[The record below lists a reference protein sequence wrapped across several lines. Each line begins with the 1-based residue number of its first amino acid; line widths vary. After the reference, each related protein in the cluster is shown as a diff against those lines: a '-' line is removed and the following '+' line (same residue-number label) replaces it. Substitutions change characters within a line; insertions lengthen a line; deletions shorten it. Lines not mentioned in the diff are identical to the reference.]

1 MIKMNEEYIYL
12 DYASNTP
19 VDKDVLNT
27 FNEITLKY
35 FANPNST
42 HILGKVTNKKIQETT
57 ENIIKELSKKANL
70 DENMEIIYTSGSSES
85 NNLAI
90 KGIAKS
96 YKENG
101 KHIISTFLEH
111 SSVSSPLT
119 YLKEQGYE
127 IDIVNI
133 TNEGKVDL
141 EHLKSLIRKD
151 TILVS
156 ICYVDS
162 EVGIVQPIEEI
173 AKIVKEY
180 PNCFF
185 HVDCTQ
191 AVGKINID
199 LKNIDLISFAPHKFY
214 GLNGFGALIKN
225 KEIVLEPLINGGAS
239 TTIYRSGTPVIG
251 QICALEKAL
260 EISFNNLEERKKY
273 VKNINKKLREN
284 VSKYKDVKINTIS
297 DENPFILNISVNGV
311 KATEFK
317 NKLEEYGVCISI
329 KSACTI
335 TITPSRI
342 VMAMTH
348 DRKRALDSFRISLS
362 HLVKESEINK
372 FLEIFDKC
380 YKYFKEV

>member
-1 MIKMNEEYIYL
+1 MNEEYIYL

-101 KHIISTFLEH
+101 KHIISTFFEH

-260 EISFNNLEERKKY
+260 EISFNNLEEREKY

-284 VSKYKDVKINTIS
+284 LSKYKDVKINTFS
-297 DENPFILNISVNGV
+297 DENPFILNISVKGV

-348 DRKRALDSFRISLS
+348 DRKRALASFRISLS

>member
-1 MIKMNEEYIYL
+1 MNKEYIYL
-12 DYASNTP
+12 DYAANTP
-19 VDKDVLNT
+19 VQEEVLKV
-27 FNEITLKY
+27 FNEITLNY

-42 HILGKVTNKKIQETT
+42 HNLGKITNKKITETT
-57 ENIIKELSKKANL
+57 DNILNLLKKETNIN
-70 DENMEIIYTSGSSES
+70 DNTEIIYTSGSSES

-90 KGIAKS
+90 KGVAKA

-119 YLKEQGYE
+119 YLKEEGYE

-133 TNEGKVDL
+133 TSDGKVDL
-141 EHLKSLIRKD
+141 EHLKSLMRDD

-156 ICYVDS
+156 VCYVDS
-162 EVGIVQPIEEI
+162 EVGIVEPILEI
-173 AKIVKEY
+173 AEIVKQY
-180 PNCFF
+180 PNCYL

-191 AVGKINID
+191 AIGKIKVD
-199 LKNIDLISFAPHKFY
+199 LKDVDLISFAPHKFY
-214 GLNGFGALIKN
+214 GLNGFGALVKN
-225 KEIVLEPLINGGAS
+225 KNIVLEPLINGGAS
-239 TTIYRSGTPVIG
+239 TSIYRSGTPVIG
-251 QICALEKAL
+251 QICALETAL
-260 EISFNNLEERKKY
+260 QIALKKLDERKNF
-273 VKNINKKLREN
+273 VDNLNNKLREEL
-284 VSKYKDVKINTIS
+284 SKYKDVKINTLS
-297 DENPFILNISVNGV
+297 NENPFILNISVGGV

-317 NKLEEYGVCISI
+317 EKLEEYGVCVSI

-348 DRKRALDSFRISLS
+348 DRKRALSSWRISLS
-362 HLVKESEINK
+362 HLTTEEEIIK

-380 YKYFKEV
+380 YRYFKEV

>member
-1 MIKMNEEYIYL
+1 MNEEYIYL

-42 HILGKVTNKKIQETT
+42 HILGKVTNEKIQKTT

-156 ICYVDS
+156 ICYIDS

-284 VSKYKDVKINTIS
+284 LSKYKDVKINTFS

>member
-1 MIKMNEEYIYL
+1 MNEEYIYL

-42 HILGKVTNKKIQETT
+42 HILGKVTNEKIQKTT

-156 ICYVDS
+156 ICYIDS

-284 VSKYKDVKINTIS
+284 LSKYKDVKINTFS
-297 DENPFILNISVNGV
+297 DENPFILNISVNRV

-348 DRKRALDSFRISLS
+348 DRKRALASFRISLS

>member
-1 MIKMNEEYIYL
+1 MNEEYIYL

-42 HILGKVTNKKIQETT
+42 HILGKVTNEKIQKTT

-156 ICYVDS
+156 ICYIDS

-284 VSKYKDVKINTIS
+284 LSKYKDVKINTFS

-348 DRKRALDSFRISLS
+348 DRKRALASFRISLS

>member
-1 MIKMNEEYIYL
+1 MNEEYIYL

-70 DENMEIIYTSGSSES
+70 DETMEIIYTSGSSES

-284 VSKYKDVKINTIS
+284 LSKYKDVKINTIS

-362 HLVKESEINK
+362 HLVEESEINK

>member
-1 MIKMNEEYIYL
+1 MNEEYIYL

-284 VSKYKDVKINTIS
+284 LSKYKDVKINTIS

-362 HLVKESEINK
+362 HLVEESEINK

>member
-1 MIKMNEEYIYL
+1 MNEEYIYL

-19 VDKDVLNT
+19 VDKEVLNT

-284 VSKYKDVKINTIS
+284 LSKYKDVKINTIS

>member
-1 MIKMNEEYIYL
+1 MNEEYIYL

-27 FNEITLKY
+27 FNEIILKY

-42 HILGKVTNKKIQETT
+42 HILGKVTNEKIQKTT

-156 ICYVDS
+156 ICYIDS

-284 VSKYKDVKINTIS
+284 LSKYKDVKINTFS

-348 DRKRALDSFRISLS
+348 DRKRALASFRISLS

>member
-1 MIKMNEEYIYL
+1 MNEEYIYL

-42 HILGKVTNKKIQETT
+42 HILGKVTNEKIQKTT

-156 ICYVDS
+156 ICYIDS

-260 EISFNNLEERKKY
+260 EISFNNLEEREKY

-284 VSKYKDVKINTIS
+284 LSKYKDVKINTFS

-348 DRKRALDSFRISLS
+348 DRKRALASFRISLS

>member
-1 MIKMNEEYIYL
+1 MNEDYIYL
-12 DYASNTP
+12 DYAANTP
-19 VDKDVLNT
+19 VQKEVLDT
-27 FNEITLKY
+27 FNEITLDY

-42 HILGKVTNKKIQETT
+42 HNLGKNANKKIDETT
-57 ENIIKELSKKANL
+57 NNILNLLKKETNISE
-70 DENMEIIYTSGSSES
+70 DTEIIYTSGASES

-90 KGIAKS
+90 KGVAKA

-119 YLKEQGYE
+119 YLKEEGYE

-133 TNEGKVDL
+133 TSEGKVDL
-141 EHLKSLIRKD
+141 EHLKSLMRDD

-156 ICYVDS
+156 VCYVDS
-162 EVGIVQPIEEI
+162 EVGIVEPIQEI
-173 AKIVKEY
+173 SEIVKQY
-180 PNCFF
+180 PNCYL

-191 AVGKINID
+191 AIGKIKVD
-199 LKNIDLISFAPHKFY
+199 LKDVDLISFAPHKFY

-225 KEIVLEPLINGGAS
+225 KDIVLEPLINGGAS
-239 TTIYRSGTPVIG
+239 TSIYRSGTPVIG
-251 QICALEKAL
+251 QICALETAL
-260 EISFNNLEERKKY
+260 QIALKKLDERKNF
-273 VKNINKKLREN
+273 VDNLNDKLRKEL
-284 VSKYKDVKINTIS
+284 SKYKDVKINTS
-297 DENPFILNISVNGV
+297 SNENPFILNISVGGV

-317 NKLEEYGVCISI
+317 EKLEEYGVCVSI

-342 VMAMTH
+342 VMAITH
-348 DRKRALDSFRISLS
+348 DRKRALSSWRISLS
-362 HLVKESEINK
+362 HLTTEKEIIK

-380 YKYFKEV
+380 YRYFKEG

>member
-42 HILGKVTNKKIQETT
+42 HILGKVTNEKIQKTT

-127 IDIVNI
+127 IDIINI

-156 ICYVDS
+156 ICYIDS

-260 EISFNNLEERKKY
+260 EISFNNLEEREKY

-284 VSKYKDVKINTIS
+284 LSKYKDVKINTIS

-348 DRKRALDSFRISLS
+348 DRKRALASFRISLS

>member
-1 MIKMNEEYIYL
+1 MNEEYIYL

>member
-1 MIKMNEEYIYL
+1 MNEEYIYL

-101 KHIISTFLEH
+101 KHIISTFFEH

-260 EISFNNLEERKKY
+260 EISFNNLEEREKY

-284 VSKYKDVKINTIS
+284 LSKYKDVKINTFS

-348 DRKRALDSFRISLS
+348 DRKRALASFRISLS

>member
-1 MIKMNEEYIYL
+1 MNEEYIYL

-42 HILGKVTNKKIQETT
+42 HILGKVTNEKIQKTT

-101 KHIISTFLEH
+101 KHIISTFFEH

-133 TNEGKVDL
+133 TKEGKVDL

-156 ICYVDS
+156 ICYIDS

-260 EISFNNLEERKKY
+260 EISFNNLEEREKY

-284 VSKYKDVKINTIS
+284 LSKYKDVKINTIS

-348 DRKRALDSFRISLS
+348 DRKRALASFRISLS

>member
-1 MIKMNEEYIYL
+1 MNEEYIYL

-284 VSKYKDVKINTIS
+284 LSKYKDVKINTFS

-348 DRKRALDSFRISLS
+348 DRKRALASFRISLS

>member
-1 MIKMNEEYIYL
+1 MNEEYIYL

-191 AVGKINID
+191 VVGKINID

-225 KEIVLEPLINGGAS
+225 KELVLEPLINGGAS

-284 VSKYKDVKINTIS
+284 LSKYKDVKINTIS

>member
-1 MIKMNEEYIYL
+1 MNEEYIYL

-42 HILGKVTNKKIQETT
+42 HILGKVTNEKIQKTT

-156 ICYVDS
+156 ICYIDS

-284 VSKYKDVKINTIS
+284 LSKYKDVKINTIS

-348 DRKRALDSFRISLS
+348 DRKRALASFRISLS

>member
-1 MIKMNEEYIYL
+1 MNEEYIYL

-19 VDKDVLNT
+19 VDKEVLNT

-156 ICYVDS
+156 ICYIDS

-260 EISFNNLEERKKY
+260 EISFDNLEERKKY

-284 VSKYKDVKINTIS
+284 LSKYKDVKINTIS

-348 DRKRALDSFRISLS
+348 DRKRALASFRISLS

>member
-1 MIKMNEEYIYL
+1 MNEEYIYL

-260 EISFNNLEERKKY
+260 EISFDNLEERKKY

-284 VSKYKDVKINTIS
+284 LSKYKDVKINTIS

-348 DRKRALDSFRISLS
+348 DRKRALASFRISLS

>member
-1 MIKMNEEYIYL
+1 MNEEYIYL

-101 KHIISTFLEH
+101 KHIISTFFEH

-284 VSKYKDVKINTIS
+284 LSKYKDVKINTIS

-348 DRKRALDSFRISLS
+348 DRKRALASFRISLS